1 MAMRKYGT
9 SQDPYLEVEED
20 DSALTKEAATKEWTS
35 EDEDDLMGETE
46 S

>member
-9 SQDPYLEVEED
+9 AQDAGIEVEAGD
-20 DSALTKEAATKEWTS
+20 LVKEAKAPEWTP

-46 S
+46 D